1 MTKVIDW
8 TYERLEE
15 IEIKE
20 IKKHKNYQVLIFWN
34 WFTWYFNI
42 KVLSKEIKFYIWQLL
57 NIEIRQFNDGR
68 KLPLLVKYTKLL
80 KTN

>member
-8 TYERLEE
+8 TCDRLEE

-20 IKKHKNYQVLIFWN
+20 IKKHKDYQVLTFWN
-34 WFTWYFNI
+34 WFSWYFNI

-57 NIEIRQFNDGR
+57 NIEIRQFNDNK